1 MKVVVQ
7 RVLRAKVSVDGH
19 EVNSITKGLC
29 LLVGLQ
35 KTDEKNDIDAMV
47 QKILKLRLFNQDE
60 KKWHCNVMDMN
71 YEILSISQFTL
82 CYKLKGNKLDFH
94 MAMPSGLAMQNYQYF
109 LDTLRKHYN
118 PNKIKDGAFGEM
130 MEVEIV
136 NDGPVTVQLEF
147 PNPEKCT
154 DGKSDKLGDMDKL

>member
-1 MKVVVQ
+1 MKVVIQ
-7 RVLRAKVSVDGH
+7 RVSRAKISVGGH

-35 KTDEKNDIDAMV
+35 KTDKKKDIDDMV
-47 QKILKLRLFNQDE
+47 QKILKLRLFDQDE
-60 KKWHCNVMDMN
+60 KKWHCNVMDMS

-94 MAMPSGLAMQNYQYF
+94 MAMPGNLAMQNYQYF
-109 LDTLRKHYN
+109 LETLRTNYN
-118 PNKIKDGAFGEM
+118 PSKIKDGAFGEM

-147 PNPEKCT
+147 PNPEKCLA
-154 DGKSDKLGDMDKL
+154 GKSDKLGDVDEL

>member
-7 RVLRAKVSVDGH
+7 RVSRAKISVAGH

-35 KTDEKNDIDAMV
+35 KTDEKTDIDAMV
-47 QKILKLRLFNQDE
+47 QKILKLRIFDQDE
-60 KKWHCNVMDMN
+60 KKWHCNVVDMS

-94 MAMPSGLAMQNYQYF
+94 MAMPGNLARQNYQYF
-109 LDTLRKHYN
+109 LETLHKHYN
-118 PNKIKDGAFGEM
+118 PDKVKDGSFGEK
-130 MEVEIV
+130 MEVELV

-147 PNPEKCT
+147 PNPEKSV
-154 DGKSDKLGDMDKL
+154 DGKSVKLGDEDKL

>member
-1 MKVVVQ
+1 MLTTVKCQ
-7 RVLRAKVSVDGH
+7 LYLYYFACFHYEGSRSTCFKSQSFR
-19 EVNSITKGLC
+19 
-29 LLVGLQ
+29 
-35 KTDEKNDIDAMV
+35 V

>member
-7 RVLRAKVSVDGH
+7 RVLKAKVSVDGQ

-29 LLVGLQ
+29 LLVGLHKSDQ
-35 KTDEKNDIDAMV
+35 QSDINYMV
-47 QKILKLRLFNQDE
+47 QKILKLRLFDKDE
-60 KKWHCNVMDMN
+60 KKWHSSVVDMG

-94 MAMPSGLAMQNYQYF
+94 YAMPGDAARQNYQYF
-109 LDTLRKHYN
+109 LESLKKSYDET
-118 PNKIKDGAFGEM
+118 KIKDGVFGGK

-136 NDGPVTVQLEF
+136 NDGPVTVQLETS
-147 PNPEKCT
+147 EKTISEQSRECQ
-154 DGKSDKLGDMDKL
+154 DDV